1 MLGVLMFLARSK
13 GNIGKKRVKLE
24 QMLNIN
30 LVIFLTP
37 KFQSYRNQSID
48 LQSKLMSWFLY
59 DGNFGF

>member
-1 MLGVLMFLARSK
+1 MLGVLMFLAGSK